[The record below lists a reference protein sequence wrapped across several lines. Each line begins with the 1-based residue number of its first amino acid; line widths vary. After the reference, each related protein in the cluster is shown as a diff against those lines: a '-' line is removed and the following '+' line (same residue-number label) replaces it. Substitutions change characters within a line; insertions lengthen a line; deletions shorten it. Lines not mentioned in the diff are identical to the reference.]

1 MTLIFPKPLR
11 ITSNILL
18 TLAIFSIVG
27 GEWTLFQAIAYG
39 KMIYS
44 YSSEGSLQSAL
55 EKTFSGKYPCHLCK
69 KISLERKKTANY
81 DSFLQKNTKKWDLI
95 LTLLSILE
103 DPHFTLVCYPAF
115 HHSDYAE
122 PIIEVPKPPPNLR
135 IVSFVF

>member
-1 MTLIFPKPLR
+1 VGNTPVTYAKKLVWREKKQPIMTL
-11 ITSNILL
+11 
-18 TLAIFSIVG
+18 
-27 GEWTLFQAIAYG
+27 
-39 KMIYS
+39 S
-44 YSSEGSLQSAL
+44 Y
-55 EKTFSGKYPCHLCK
+55 K
-69 KISLERKKTANY
+69 KLP
-81 DSFLQKNTKKWDLI
+81 KKWDLI